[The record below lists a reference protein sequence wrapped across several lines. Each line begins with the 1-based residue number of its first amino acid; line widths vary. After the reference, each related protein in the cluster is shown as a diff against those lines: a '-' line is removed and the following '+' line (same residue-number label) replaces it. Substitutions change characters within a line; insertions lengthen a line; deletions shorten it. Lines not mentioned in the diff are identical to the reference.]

1 MLQLRGAAVT
11 RIRPGGQDSQFGL
24 PGTLDR
30 PVGHSV
36 QLGCTLDT
44 ELPNCPVGHNEQ
56 SEGELKGFVKKE
68 PASQHAAAMRPLA
81 SQARLSIVIFSDHLL
96 PHTVLLKPLLV
107 RMDSM
112 LTTLDTSHFEMSE
125 LNALAP
131 SNVLIMCDTLDTSH
145 FETSELN
152 ASAF

>member
-1 MLQLRGAAVT
+1 MT
-11 RIRPGGQDSQFGL
+11 RIRPAGQDSQFVL
-24 PGTLDR
+24 PGTFDR

-96 PHTVLLKPLLV
+96 PHTVLLKPLPLKTV
-107 RMDSM
+107 ENENKRAKRERERVAK
-112 LTTLDTSHFEMSE
+112 F
-125 LNALAP
+125 
-131 SNVLIMCDTLDTSH
+131 
-145 FETSELN
+145 
-152 ASAF
+152 

>member
-81 SQARLSIVIFSDHLL
+81 SQVRLEIFSVHLL
-96 PHTVLLKPLLV
+96 PHTVLLKPLPLRTV
-107 RMDSM
+107 ENENKRAK
-112 LTTLDTSHFEMSE
+112 TQRERKKE
-125 LNALAP
+125 KQ
-131 SNVLIMCDTLDTSH
+131 IR
-145 FETSELN
+145 EK
-152 ASAF
+152 